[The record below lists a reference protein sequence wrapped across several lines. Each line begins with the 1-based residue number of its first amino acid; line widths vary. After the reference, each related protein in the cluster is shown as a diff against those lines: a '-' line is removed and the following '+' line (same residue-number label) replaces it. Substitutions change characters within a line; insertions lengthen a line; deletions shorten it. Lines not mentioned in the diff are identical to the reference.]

1 MVSLLVSN
9 MSSIRHVLAYR
20 GNRGFLC
27 PAEHPRFYWGVPQ
40 QSRAPASFEEKAGS
54 RLSRGGGALS

>member
-1 MVSLLVSN
+1 
-9 MSSIRHVLAYR
+9 MSSVRHVLAYR

-27 PAEHPRFYWGVPQ
+27 PAEHPRFYRGVPQ